1 VAASAFVARTGRL
14 GDTLAASVSRQ
25 VSPARATMPPITEAL
40 GRGVR
45 LKAPAERIVVGFNFE
60 EFKAVS

>member
-1 VAASAFVARTGRL
+1 MAASAFAARTGRL
-14 GDTLAASVSRQ
+14 GDTLARFRLTPGQ
-25 VSPARATMPPITEAL
+25 RARAAMPPITEAL
-40 GRGVR
+40 GRWVT